1 LGPLD
6 GIRVIEMAGMGP
18 GPFAAMLLADLGADV
33 IRVDRWSDS
42 GDLPDTERRVRG
54 TDPTRYVLHRG
65 RRSLGVDLKAPGA
78 TELLLDM
85 AAQADAL
92 IEGFRPGVMER
103 LGLGPDVCL
112 ARNPRLIYGR
122 MTGWGQDG
130 PLAATAG
137 HDINYIALSGAL
149 HQVARKGERPL
160 PPVNLVGDMGGGG
173 LILAYGVVCALLAVA
188 RGGGGQ
194 VVDAAITDGSAL
206 LTAMLYGLVAQGRW
220 STTPGTNFAD
230 TGAPYYEV
238 YETAD
243 GKHVAVGAIE
253 PRFYA
258 TLIGKLG
265 LEPEAQATQNDQ
277 SRWPETKAR
286 FAEIFRTRTRDQ
298 WAAYFEYTDACVTPV
313 LSMQEA
319 PCHPHNRTR
328 SSFVQVDG
336 VVQPAPAP
344 RFSASP
350 TRIGGPPPTPGEDT
364 VSVLR
369 DYGFT
374 PARIEMLRSQQ
385 AIGWPA

>member
-1 LGPLD
+1 
-6 GIRVIEMAGMGP
+6 
-18 GPFAAMLLADLGADV
+18 
-33 IRVDRWSDS
+33 
-42 GDLPDTERRVRG
+42 
-54 TDPTRYVLHRG
+54 
-65 RRSLGVDLKAPGA
+65 
-78 TELLLDM
+78 M
-85 AAQADAL
+85 AAQSDAL

-103 LGLGPDVCL
+103 LGLGPDACL

-149 HQVARKGERPL
+149 DQVARAGERPL
-160 PPVNLVGDMGGGG
+160 PPVNFVGDMGGGG
-173 LILAYGVVCALLAVA
+173 LVLAYGVVCALLAVA
-188 RGGGGQ
+188 RGGAGQ

-265 LEPEAQATQNDQ
+265 LEPEAEATQNDQ
-277 SRWPETKAR
+277 SRWPQTKVR
-286 FAEIFRTRTRDQ
+286 FAEIFRTRTRDE
-298 WAAYFEYTDACVTPV
+298 WAAYFENTDACVTPV
-313 LSMQEA
+313 LSMEEA
-319 PCHPHNRTR
+319 PHHPHNRAR
-328 SSFVQVDG
+328 SSFVQIDG

-344 RFSASP
+344 RFSASA
-350 TRIGGPPPTPGEDT
+350 TRIGKPPPAPGEDT
-364 VSVLR
+364 ASVLR

-374 PARIEMLRSQQ
+374 LARIELLRSQK
-385 AIGWPA
+385 AIG

>member
-1 LGPLD
+1 LKKRFGDRAQPPGFRTSRGLEAALGPLD

-42 GDLPDTERRVRG
+42 GDLPDTERRIRG

-78 TELLLDM
+78 TELLLDL

-103 LGLGPDVCL
+103 LGLGPDACL

-149 HQVARKGERPL
+149 HHVARKGERTV
-160 PPVNLVGDMGGGG
+160 PPVNFVGDMGGGG
-173 LILAYGVVCALLAVA
+173 LILAYGIVCALLAVA

-243 GKHVAVGAIE
+243 GKHVAAVLRHADRQARPGAGGRGNAERPE
-253 PRFYA
+253 PLA
-258 TLIGKLG
+258 
-265 LEPEAQATQNDQ
+265 
-277 SRWPETKAR
+277 
-286 FAEIFRTRTRDQ
+286 RDQ
-298 WAAYFEYTDACVTPV
+298 APV
-313 LSMQEA
+313 RWDLPYSY
-319 PCHPHNRTR
+319 
-328 SSFVQVDG
+328 
-336 VVQPAPAP
+336 
-344 RFSASP
+344 
-350 TRIGGPPPTPGEDT
+350 PG
-364 VSVLR
+364 
-369 DYGFT
+369 
-374 PARIEMLRSQQ
+374 
-385 AIGWPA
+385 

>member
-1 LGPLD
+1 MGPLD
-6 GIRVIEMAGMGP
+6 GVRVIEMAGMGP
-18 GPFAAMLLADLGADV
+18 GPFAAMMLADLGADV
-33 IRVDRWSDS
+33 VRVDRWSDS

-78 TELLLDM
+78 AELLLDM

-103 LGLGPDVCL
+103 LGLGPDACL
-112 ARNPRLIYGR
+112 ARNPKLIYGR
-122 MTGWGQDG
+122 MTGWGQHG

-149 HQVARKGERPL
+149 DQVARHGERPV

-173 LILAYGVVCALLAVA
+173 LMLAYGIVCGLLAVA
-188 RGGGGQ
+188 RGGRGQ
-194 VVDAAITDGSAL
+194 VVDAAITDGSAV

-238 YETAD
+238 YQTAD

-258 TLIGKLG
+258 TLLDKLG
-265 LEPEAQATQNDQ
+265 LPAEDEITQNDR
-277 SRWPETKAR
+277 SRWPQAKRR
-286 FAEIFRTRTRDQ
+286 FAEIFRARTRDE
-298 WAAYFEYTDACVTPV
+298 WTACFEGTDACVTPV
-313 LSMQEA
+313 LSMEEA
-319 PCHPHNRTR
+319 PRHPHNLAR

-336 VVQPAPAP
+336 VLQPAPAP
-344 RFSASP
+344 RFSAAA
-350 TRIGGPPPTPGEDT
+350 TTILKPPPAPGDDT

-369 DYGFT
+369 DYGTT
-374 PARIEMLRSQQ
+374 PARIEELRSQKVV
-385 AIGWPA
+385 G

>member
-1 LGPLD
+1 MGPLD
-6 GIRVIEMAGMGP
+6 GVRVIEMAGMGP
-18 GPFAAMLLADLGADV
+18 GPFAAMMLADLGADV
-33 IRVDRWSDS
+33 VRVDRWSDS

-65 RRSLGVDLKAPGA
+65 RRSLGVDLKARGA
-78 TELLLDM
+78 AELLLDM

-103 LGLGPDVCL
+103 LGLGPDACL

-122 MTGWGQDG
+122 MTGWGQHG

-149 HQVARKGERPL
+149 DQVARHGERPV

-173 LILAYGVVCALLAVA
+173 LMLAYGMVCGLLAVA
-188 RGGGGQ
+188 RGGRGQ
-194 VVDAAITDGSAL
+194 VVDAAITDGSAV

-238 YETAD
+238 YQTAD

-258 TLIGKLG
+258 TLLDKLG
-265 LEPEAQATQNDQ
+265 LAAEDEITQNDR
-277 SRWPETKAR
+277 SRWPQAKRR
-286 FAEIFRTRTRDQ
+286 FAEIFRTRTRDE
-298 WAAYFEYTDACVTPV
+298 WTACFEGTDACVTPV
-313 LSMQEA
+313 LSMEEA
-319 PCHPHNRTR
+319 PRHPHNLAR

-336 VVQPAPAP
+336 VLQPAPAP
-344 RFSASP
+344 RFSASA
-350 TRIGGPPPTPGEDT
+350 TTILKPPPAPGDDT

-369 DYGFT
+369 DYGTT
-374 PARIEMLRSQQ
+374 PARIEELRSQKV
-385 AIGWPA
+385 IG

>member
-1 LGPLD
+1 MGPLD
-6 GIRVIEMAGMGP
+6 GVRVIEMAGMGP
-18 GPFAAMLLADLGADV
+18 GPFAAMMLADLGADV
-33 IRVDRWSDS
+33 VRVDRWSDS

-78 TELLLDM
+78 AELLLDM

-103 LGLGPDVCL
+103 LGLGPDACL
-112 ARNPRLIYGR
+112 ARNPKLIYGR
-122 MTGWGQDG
+122 MTGWGQHG

-149 HQVARKGERPL
+149 DQVARHGERPV

-173 LILAYGVVCALLAVA
+173 LMLAYGIVCGLLAVA
-188 RGGGGQ
+188 RGGRGQ
-194 VVDAAITDGSAL
+194 VVDAAITDGSAV

-238 YETAD
+238 YQTAD

-258 TLIGKLG
+258 TLLDKLG
-265 LEPEAQATQNDQ
+265 LPAEDEITQNDR
-277 SRWPETKAR
+277 SRWPQAKRR
-286 FAEIFRTRTRDQ
+286 FAEIFRARTRDE
-298 WAAYFEYTDACVTPV
+298 WTACFEGTDACVTPV
-313 LSMQEA
+313 LSMEEA
-319 PCHPHNRTR
+319 PRHPHNLAR

-336 VVQPAPAP
+336 VLQPAPAP
-344 RFSASP
+344 RFSAAA
-350 TRIGGPPPTPGEDT
+350 TTILKAPPAPGDDT

-369 DYGFT
+369 DYGTT
-374 PARIEMLRSQQ
+374 PARIEELRSQKVV
-385 AIGWPA
+385 G

>member
-1 LGPLD
+1 MGPLD

-33 IRVDRWSDS
+33 TRVDRWSDS
-42 GDLPDTERRVRG
+42 GDLPDTERRIRG

-103 LGLGPDVCL
+103 LGLGPGTCL

-149 HQVARKGERPL
+149 DQVARAGERPL
-160 PPVNLVGDMGGGG
+160 PPVNFVGDMGGGG
-173 LILAYGVVCALLAVA
+173 LILAYGIVCALLAVA

-265 LEPEAQATQNDQ
+265 LEPEAEAAQNDR
-277 SRWPETKAR
+277 SRWAETKAR
-286 FAEIFRTRTRDQ
+286 FAEIFRTRTRDE
-298 WAAYFEYTDACVTPV
+298 WAAYFENTDACVTPV

-319 PCHPHNRTR
+319 PRHPHNRAR
-328 SSFVQVDG
+328 LSFVQVDG

-344 RFSASP
+344 RFSASA
-350 TRIGGPPPTPGEDT
+350 TRIGRPPPAPGQDT

-374 PARIEMLRSQQ
+374 PDSIEMLRSQKV
-385 AIGWPA
+385 IG

>member
-1 LGPLD
+1 MGPLD
-6 GIRVIEMAGMGP
+6 GVRVIEMAGMGP
-18 GPFAAMLLADLGADV
+18 GPFAAMMLADLGADV
-33 IRVDRWSDS
+33 VRVDRWSDS

-78 TELLLDM
+78 AELLLDM

-103 LGLGPDVCL
+103 LGLGPDACL
-112 ARNPRLIYGR
+112 ARNPKLIYGR
-122 MTGWGQDG
+122 MTGWGQHG

-149 HQVARKGERPL
+149 DQVARHGERPV

-173 LILAYGVVCALLAVA
+173 LMLAYGIVCGLLAVA
-188 RGGGGQ
+188 RGGRGQ
-194 VVDAAITDGSAL
+194 VVDAAITDGSAV

-238 YETAD
+238 YQTAD

-258 TLIGKLG
+258 TLLDKLG
-265 LEPEAQATQNDQ
+265 LPAEDEITQNDH
-277 SRWPETKAR
+277 SRWPQAKRR
-286 FAEIFRTRTRDQ
+286 FAEIFRARTRDE
-298 WAAYFEYTDACVTPV
+298 WTACFEGTDACVTPV
-313 LSMQEA
+313 LSMEEA
-319 PCHPHNRTR
+319 PRHPHNLAR

-336 VVQPAPAP
+336 VLQPAPAP
-344 RFSASP
+344 RFSASA
-350 TRIGGPPPTPGEDT
+350 TTILKPPPAPGDDT

-369 DYGFT
+369 DYGTT
-374 PARIEMLRSQQ
+374 PARIEELRSQKV
-385 AIGWPA
+385 IG

>member
-1 LGPLD
+1 MGPLD
-6 GIRVIEMAGMGP
+6 GVRVIEMAGMGP
-18 GPFAAMLLADLGADV
+18 GPFAAMMLADLGADV
-33 IRVDRWSDS
+33 VRVDRWSGS

-78 TELLLDM
+78 AELLLDM

-103 LGLGPDVCL
+103 LGLGPDTCL

-122 MTGWGQDG
+122 MTGWGQHG
-130 PLAATAG
+130 PLASTAG

-149 HQVARKGERPL
+149 DQVARHGERPV

-173 LILAYGVVCALLAVA
+173 LMLAYGIVCGLLAVA
-188 RGGGGQ
+188 RGGPGQ
-194 VVDAAITDGSAL
+194 VVDAAITDGSAV

-238 YETAD
+238 YQTAD

-258 TLIGKLG
+258 TLLDMLG
-265 LEPEAQATQNDQ
+265 LAEEDEITQNDR
-277 SRWPETKAR
+277 SRWPQAKR
-286 FAEIFRTRTRDQ
+286 QFAEIFATRTRDE
-298 WAAYFEYTDACVTPV
+298 WTAYFEGTDACVTPV
-313 LSMQEA
+313 LSLEEA
-319 PCHPHNRTR
+319 PRHPHNLAR

-336 VVQPAPAP
+336 VLQPAPAP
-344 RFSASP
+344 RFSAS
-350 TRIGGPPPTPGEDT
+350 TTTIRRPPPAPGDDT

-369 DYGFT
+369 DYGT
-374 PARIEMLRSQQ
+374 TQARIDALRSQKV
-385 AIGWPA
+385 IG

>member
-1 LGPLD
+1 MGPLD
-6 GIRVIEMAGMGP
+6 GVRVIEMAGMGP
-18 GPFAAMLLADLGADV
+18 GPFAAMMLADLGADV
-33 IRVDRWSDS
+33 VRVDRWSDS

-78 TELLLDM
+78 AELLLDM

-103 LGLGPDVCL
+103 LGLGPDACL
-112 ARNPRLIYGR
+112 ARNPKLIYGR
-122 MTGWGQDG
+122 MTGWGQHG

-149 HQVARKGERPL
+149 DQVARHGERPV

-173 LILAYGVVCALLAVA
+173 LMLAYGIVCGLLAVA
-188 RGGGGQ
+188 RGGRGQ
-194 VVDAAITDGSAL
+194 VVDAAITDGSAV

-238 YETAD
+238 YQTAD

-258 TLIGKLG
+258 TLLDKLG
-265 LEPEAQATQNDQ
+265 LPAEDEITQNDR
-277 SRWPETKAR
+277 SRWPQAKRR
-286 FAEIFRTRTRDQ
+286 FAEIFRARTRDE
-298 WAAYFEYTDACVTPV
+298 WTACFEGTDACVTPV
-313 LSMQEA
+313 LSMEEA
-319 PCHPHNRTR
+319 PRHPHNLAR

-336 VVQPAPAP
+336 VLQPAPAP
-344 RFSASP
+344 RFSASA
-350 TRIGGPPPTPGEDT
+350 TTILKPPPAPGDDT

-369 DYGFT
+369 DYGTT
-374 PARIEMLRSQQ
+374 PARIEELRSQKV
-385 AIGWPA
+385 IG

>member
-1 LGPLD
+1 VGPLD
-6 GIRVIEMAGMGP
+6 GVRVIEMAGMGP

-33 IRVDRWSDS
+33 VRVDRWSSS

-65 RRSLGVDLKAPGA
+65 RRSLGIDLKATGA

-85 AAQADAL
+85 VAQADAL
-92 IEGFRPGVMER
+92 IEGYRPGVMER
-103 LGLGPDVCL
+103 LGLGPDACL
-112 ARNPRLIYGR
+112 ARNPRLVYGR

-149 HQVARKGERPL
+149 YQVARPGERPL
-160 PPVNLVGDMGGGG
+160 PPVNFVGDMGGGG
-173 LILAYGVVCALLAVA
+173 LMLAYGMVCGLLAVA
-188 RGGGGQ
+188 RGGRGQ

-206 LTAMLYGLVAQGRW
+206 LTSMLYGLVAQGRW
-220 STTPGTNFAD
+220 SPTPGTNFAD

-243 GKHVAVGAIE
+243 GRHVAVGAIE

-265 LEPEAQATQNDQ
+265 LEPEDEATQNDR
-277 SRWPETKAR
+277 SRWPETKRR
-286 FAEIFRTRTRDQ
+286 FAEIFRTRTRDE
-298 WAAYFEYTDACVTPV
+298 WAAFFEDTDACVTPV
-313 LSMQEA
+313 LSMEEA
-319 PCHPHNRTR
+319 PHHPHNVAR
-328 SSFVQVDG
+328 STFVQVDG

-344 RFSASP
+344 RFGASAA
-350 TRIGGPPPTPGEDT
+350 RIGGPPPTPGADT
-364 VSVLR
+364 VPVLR
-369 DYGFT
+369 DYGVS
-374 PARIEMLRSQQ
+374 PARMEVLRSQQ
-385 AIGWPA
+385 VIG

>member
-1 LGPLD
+1 MSGPLA
-6 GIRVIEMAGMGP
+6 GCRVVEIAGLGP
-18 GPFAAMLLADLGADV
+18 GPFAAMMLADLGADV
-33 IRVDRWSDS
+33 VRVDRWSDS

-78 TELLLDM
+78 AELLLDM

-149 HQVARKGERPL
+149 DQVARHGERPV

-173 LILAYGVVCALLAVA
+173 LMLAYGIVCGLLAVA
-188 RGGGGQ
+188 RGGRGQ
-194 VVDAAITDGSAL
+194 VVDAAITDGSAV

-238 YETAD
+238 YQTAD

-258 TLIGKLG
+258 TLLDKLG
-265 LEPEAQATQNDQ
+265 LPAEDEITQNDH
-277 SRWPETKAR
+277 SRWPQAKRR
-286 FAEIFRTRTRDQ
+286 FAEIFRTRTRDE
-298 WAAYFEYTDACVTPV
+298 WTACFEGTDACVTPV
-313 LSMQEA
+313 LSMEEA
-319 PCHPHNRTR
+319 PRHPHNLAR

-336 VVQPAPAP
+336 VLQPAPAP
-344 RFSASP
+344 RFSASA
-350 TRIGGPPPTPGEDT
+350 TTILKPPPAPGDDT

-369 DYGFT
+369 DYGTT
-374 PARIEMLRSQQ
+374 PARIEELRSQKV
-385 AIGWPA
+385 IG

>member
-1 LGPLD
+1 MGPLD
-6 GIRVIEMAGMGP
+6 GVRVIEMAGMGP
-18 GPFAAMLLADLGADV
+18 GPFAAMMLADLGADV
-33 IRVDRWSDS
+33 VRVDRWSDS

-78 TELLLDM
+78 AELLLDM

-103 LGLGPDVCL
+103 LGLGPDACL
-112 ARNPRLIYGR
+112 ARNPKLIYGR
-122 MTGWGQDG
+122 MTGWGQHG

-149 HQVARKGERPL
+149 DQVARHGERPV

-173 LILAYGVVCALLAVA
+173 LMLAYGIVCGLLAVA
-188 RGGGGQ
+188 RGGRGQ
-194 VVDAAITDGSAL
+194 VVDAAITDGSAV

-238 YETAD
+238 YQTAD

-258 TLIGKLG
+258 TLLDKLG
-265 LEPEAQATQNDQ
+265 LPAEDEITQNDR
-277 SRWPETKAR
+277 SRWPQAKRR
-286 FAEIFRTRTRDQ
+286 FAEIFRTRTRDE
-298 WAAYFEYTDACVTPV
+298 WTACFEGTDACVTPV
-313 LSMQEA
+313 LSMEEA
-319 PCHPHNRTR
+319 PRHPHNLAR

-336 VVQPAPAP
+336 VLQPAPAP
-344 RFSASP
+344 RFSASA
-350 TRIGGPPPTPGEDT
+350 TTILKPPPAPGDDT

-369 DYGFT
+369 DYGTT
-374 PARIEMLRSQQ
+374 PARIEELRSQKV
-385 AIGWPA
+385 IG